1 MNWRA
6 FAASGVLAVL
16 AASGAAQA
24 DVVPIEQ
31 SITLLNPEGSLV
43 YNIATNGQPNAAT
56 TSYYE
61 LIVDPSWS
69 GTNTKFTTFSTE
81 PLGTNASYSLFTD
94 TNGAALSSNTG
105 ALLTSW
111 SQTDVPG
118 NNLVPFFTY
127 LLTAGQYV
135 LQINTLPGQMNISTN
150 IAAVPLPGALWL
162 FGSAVLGFLGFTS
175 RRKLSS

>member
-1 MNWRA
+1 MELRVL
-6 FAASGVLAVL
+6 AASCALAVL
-16 AASGAAQA
+16 ALGGTAQA
-24 DVVPIEQ
+24 AVVPIEQ

-43 YNIATNGQPNAAT
+43 YNIATNGLANSAT

-69 GTNTKFTTFSTE
+69 GTNTKFTTFSAE
-81 PLGTNASYSLFTD
+81 PVGTNASYSLFTD
-94 TNGAALSSNTG
+94 TNGASLAGNTG

-118 NNLVPFFTY
+118 NNLIPFFAT

-135 LQINTLPGQMNISTN
+135 LQINTLPGQMNVSTN

-175 RRKLSS
+175 RRKLTS